1 MPETEQGRRG
11 TLRVLVS
18 NDDGIDAPGLKV
30 AERIAR
36 TLSPDVWVVAPE
48 FEQSGASHSLTLH
61 EPLRLRGLSRRRY
74 AVRGTPTDCVI
85 MALDRILKD
94 RRPPDLLISGVN
106 RGVNLGEDVTYS
118 GTVAA
123 AMEGT
128 LLGIPSVALSQGYTS
143 PHPVRWSTA
152 EHHAPELL
160 RRLLREGW
168 PAGVFINVNF
178 PDVASA
184 GVTELAVT
192 RQGRRDAANVF
203 IDERIDARNA
213 PYYWIGFR
221 RRKGEPHPRS
231 DLAVVARGGIS
242 VTPLQID
249 LTHRRTRQALE
260 KALKPWTTREESA

>member
-1 MPETEQGRRG
+1 MPETDRGRGR
-11 TLRVLVS
+11 TLRILVS
-18 NDDGIDAPGLKV
+18 NDDGIDAPGLEA

-36 TLSPDVWVVAPE
+36 TLSSDVWVVAPE

-61 EPLRLRGLSRRRY
+61 EPLRMRGLSRRRH

-85 MALDRILKD
+85 MALDRILEDGK
-94 RRPPDLLISGVN
+94 PPDLLISGVN
-106 RGVNLGEDVTYS
+106 RGANLGEDVTYS

-128 LLGIPSVALSQGYTS
+128 LLGIPSVALSQGFTS
-143 PHPVRWSTA
+143 PHPVKWSTA
-152 EHHAPELL
+152 EHHAPGLL

-192 RQGRRDAANVF
+192 RQGQRDAANVF
-203 IDERIDARNA
+203 IDERIDARNV

-221 RRKGEPHPRS
+221 RHDGKPHPRS

-260 KALKPWTTREESA
+260 EALK